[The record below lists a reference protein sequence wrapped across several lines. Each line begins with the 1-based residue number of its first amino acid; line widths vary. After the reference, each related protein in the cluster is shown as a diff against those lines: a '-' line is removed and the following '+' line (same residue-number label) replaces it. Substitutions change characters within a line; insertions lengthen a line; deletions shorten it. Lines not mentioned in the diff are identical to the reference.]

1 VIAPGAK
8 KPEKRKAEG
17 IVVTDPENHPN
28 VAAISAESPEPETPP
43 GEWEKP
49 QKILVLLAHPDDPE
63 FFCGATLARW
73 AKAGHEIVYCLIT
86 CGDKGTQDTSITRET
101 LCGMRVEEQNAAAA
115 VIGVKR
121 VRFLGYPDGYVV
133 PDLGLR
139 KEITR
144 VVRQEKPDI
153 VVTCDPTTLYSFGT
167 RLNHPDHRAAGQ
179 VVLDAIFPAVG
190 NPMYFEDLRI
200 EEGLEPHQVKEVWV
214 SLSLEPN
221 VILDVTDYWETKIN
235 ALYQHKSQ
243 IGEPE
248 KLAERMRER
257 HTEDS
262 TPENPR
268 YEERFRRLMF

>member
-1 VIAPGAK
+1 
-8 KPEKRKAEG
+8 
-17 IVVTDPENHPN
+17 VTDPENDQAKIEKTEGKP
-28 VAAISAESPEPETPP
+28 APKPLPDA
-43 GEWEKP
+43 WEKP

-73 AKAGHEIVYCLIT
+73 AKAGHELVYCLIT
-86 CGDKGTQDTSITRET
+86 CGDKGTNDPSISREE
-101 LCGMRVEEQNAAAA
+101 LCGMRVEEQKAAAA
-115 VIGVKR
+115 VIGAKR
-121 VRFLGYPDGYVV
+121 VRFMGYPDGYVV

-144 VVRQEKPDI
+144 VIRQEKPDI
-153 VVTCDPTTLYSFGT
+153 VVTCDPTTLYGFGGT

-200 EEGLEPHQVKEVWV
+200 EEKLEPHQVKEVWV

-221 VILDVTDYWETKIN
+221 VILDVTETWETKIN
-235 ALYQHKSQ
+235 ALYEHKSQ
-243 IGEPE
+243 IGEPQ

-262 TPENPR
+262 TLENPR
-268 YEERFRRLMF
+268 YEERFRRLTF

>member
-1 VIAPGAK
+1 MK
-8 KPEKRKAEG
+8 ERLKNR
-17 IVVTDPENHPN
+17 NLRQ
-28 VAAISAESPEPETPP
+28 SPDA
-43 GEWEKP
+43 WDKP

-86 CGDKGTQDTSITRET
+86 CGDKGTNDPSITREA
-101 LCGMRVEEQNAAAA
+101 LCGIRVEEQKAAAA
-115 VIGVKR
+115 VIGAKK

-144 VVRQEKPDI
+144 VVRQGKTGYRRYLRPNHA
-153 VVTCDPTTLYSFGT
+153 YFFGT

-200 EEGLEPHQVKEVWV
+200 EEGLEPHQVREVWV
-214 SLSLEPN
+214 SLTLEPN
-221 VILDVTDYWETKIN
+221 VTLDVTADWETKIN
-235 ALYQHKSQ
+235 ALYEHKSQ
-243 IGEPE
+243 IGEPQ

-257 HTEDS
+257 RTEDS
-262 TPENPR
+262 TLENPR
-268 YEERFRRLMF
+268 YEERLSIQVFKELGDA

>member
-1 VIAPGAK
+1 
-8 KPEKRKAEG
+8 
-17 IVVTDPENHPN
+17 VTDPETDQKQEQTVTQEAVP
-28 VAAISAESPEPETPP
+28 APAPDA
-43 GEWEKP
+43 WEIP

-86 CGDKGTQDTSITRET
+86 CGDKGTNDPTITREQ
-101 LCGMRVEEQNAAAA
+101 LCGIRVEEQKAAAS
-115 VIGVKR
+115 VIGAKK
-121 VRFLGYPDGYVV
+121 VRFMGYPDGYVV
-133 PDLGLR
+133 PDLELR

-144 VVRQEKPDI
+144 VVRQEKPHV
-153 VVTCDPTTLYSFGT
+153 VVTCDPTTLYFFGT

-200 EEGLEPHQVKEVWV
+200 EEGLEPHQVREVWV
-214 SLSLEPN
+214 SLTMEPN
-221 VILDVTDYWETKIN
+221 VILDVTEHWETKIN
-235 ALYQHKSQ
+235 ALFEHKSQ

-257 HTEDS
+257 RTEDS
-262 TPENPR
+262 TAEKPR
-268 YEERFRRLMF
+268 YEERFRRLTF